1 MDCDRLP
8 AITHSLA
15 GTSCH
20 TATLHFP
27 PCRGRLS
34 RRTPA
39 QSTGRDTGQQN
50 TPATKRMSTQY
61 VGLRVIGAS

>member
-1 MDCDRLP
+1 MDCDRFP
-8 AITHSLA
+8 ATTHGLA
-15 GTSCH
+15 GISRH
-20 TATLHFP
+20 TVTLHIP
-27 PCRGRLS
+27 PCRGRLG
-34 RRTPA
+34 RHTPA